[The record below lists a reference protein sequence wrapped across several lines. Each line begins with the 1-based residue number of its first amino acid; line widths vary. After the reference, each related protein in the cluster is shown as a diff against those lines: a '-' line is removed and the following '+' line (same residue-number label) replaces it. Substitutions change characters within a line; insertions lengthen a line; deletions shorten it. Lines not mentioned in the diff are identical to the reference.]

1 MAAPR
6 EWAASGKAGG
16 ITPAT
21 MANPSKTYSYKQAQL
36 AEEWDAIVIGSG
48 IGGLTAAALL
58 SVHGG
63 KRVLVLERHYV
74 AGGFTHSFHRPGYE
88 WDVGLHYIGQVRDK
102 QSAVRRA
109 FDHITDGAVLWNALP
124 EVYDRAVID
133 GRSFDFAAGIERFRE
148 GMKQYFPRE
157 SKSIDKYIRM
167 VRAVNRIS
175 GLYYAEK
182 VIPAPAAAI
191 AGSLLRAPFLHWA
204 KRTTLEVLKSI
215 TGNLE
220 LIGVLTAQWG
230 DYGLPPS
237 RSSFAIHA
245 TIAAHYFEGA
255 SYPVGG
261 ASTIAAAILPLIE
274 RGGGAVV
281 TSAEVTEIACNGNKA
296 AGVRMADGREFRAS
310 MVISDAGATNTFE
323 RLLPGNILV
332 LSSIRRELRT
342 LTASTAHLSLYV
354 GLNETDEALG
364 LTGTNLWIYPGF
376 DHDENVQ
383 RFAGNSELPFPVV
396 YISFPSSKDPDFSR
410 RHPGKS
416 TIDVIT
422 LLSYDAFERWGGQH
436 WKHRGEEYDWL
447 KQQLAARLL
456 HELEKQVPA
465 VVGHIDYAELSTPV
479 STRHFMNYA
488 NGEIYGIASTP
499 ARYAIREL
507 GARTPIRNLYLTGQ
521 DIASLGIV
529 GAIYGGVMTAS
540 VVLGKNLMGAV
551 SRPLPHSELL
561 R

>member
-1 MAAPR
+1 
-6 EWAASGKAGG
+6 
-16 ITPAT
+16 
-21 MANPSKTYSYKQAQL
+21 MANPSKTYSYKQEQL
-36 AEEWDAIVIGSG
+36 AEDWDAIVIGSG

-88 WDVGLHYIGQVRDK
+88 WDVGLHYIGQVKDE

-109 FDHITDGAVLWNALP
+109 FDHITDGAVLWNAMP
-124 EVYDRAVID
+124 EVYDRAIID
-133 GRSFDFAAGIERFRE
+133 GRSFDFTAGIERFRE
-148 GMKQYFPRE
+148 GMKKYFPRE
-157 SKSIDKYIRM
+157 DKSIDKYIRM
-167 VRAVNRIS
+167 VRAVNRVS
-175 GLYYAEK
+175 RLYYAEK
-182 VIPAPAAAI
+182 VVPAPAAAI
-191 AGSLLRAPFLHWA
+191 AGSLLRAPFLRWA
-204 KRTTLEVLKSI
+204 KRTTLEVLESI
-215 TGNLE
+215 TGNRE

-281 TSAEVTEIACNGNKA
+281 TSAEVTEITCNGNYA
-296 AGVRMADGREFRAS
+296 TGVRMADGREFRAPN
-310 MVISDAGATNTFE
+310 VISDAGATNTFE
-323 RLLPGNILV
+323 RLLPEDIPV
-332 LSSIRRELRT
+332 LRSLRRELGT
-342 LTASTAHLSLYV
+342 LPASTAHLSLYV
-354 GLNETDEALG
+354 GLNETDGALG

-376 DHDENVQ
+376 DHDESVR
-383 RFAGNSELPFPVV
+383 RFAGNPELPFPVV

-416 TIDVIT
+416 TIEVIT
-422 LLSYDAFERWGGQH
+422 LLPYDAFERWGSQH
-436 WKHRGEEYDWL
+436 WRHRGEEYDRL
-447 KQQLAARLL
+447 KQQLAARLR

-465 VVGHIDYAELSTPV
+465 VAGHFDCVELSTPV
-479 STRHFMNYA
+479 STRHFMNYGK
-488 NGEIYGIASTP
+488 GEIYGIASTP
-499 ARYAIREL
+499 TRYSIREL

-521 DIASLGIV
+521 DVVSLGIV
-529 GAIYGGVMTAS
+529 GAMYGGVMSAS
-540 VVLGKNLMGAV
+540 VALGRNLMGSV
-551 SRPLPHSELL
+551 SRPLPHADLM